1 MAYNER
7 KFMIRMILVEYWK
20 RLLRIPRA
28 NTYRVNVENIIII
41 ILKYNR
47 GILISLKF
55 RDRLLKSQ
63 DDV

>member
-1 MAYNER
+1 
-7 KFMIRMILVEYWK
+7 MIRMILMEYWK
-20 RLLRIPRA
+20 RLFRMPRA
-28 NTYRVNVENIIII
+28 NAYRVNVENIIII

-63 DDV
+63 DDA

>member
-1 MAYNER
+1 
-7 KFMIRMILVEYWK
+7 MIRMILMEYWK
-20 RLLRIPRA
+20 RLFRMPRA

-55 RDRLLKSQ
+55 RDRLSKSQ
-63 DDV
+63 DDA